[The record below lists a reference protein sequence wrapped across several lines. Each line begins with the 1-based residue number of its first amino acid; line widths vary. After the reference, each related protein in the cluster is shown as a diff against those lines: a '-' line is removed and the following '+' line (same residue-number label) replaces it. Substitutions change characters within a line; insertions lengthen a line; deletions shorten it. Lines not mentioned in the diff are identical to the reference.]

1 MKKLNRLPEAELTVM
16 RAVWRLEPPVPTG
29 AIRARLEKERP
40 WNLSALQTL
49 LARLTERGFLSVGK
63 EGRQNVYTP
72 LVDEGEYLAF
82 ENAPFLE
89 GRGLP
94 GLVAALY
101 DSRSVSREEL
111 AELRVFLDEAMGKEG
126 DGKRV
131 VLEISLAMSVVLA
144 VLLALRPLL
153 KKRLRAGAFYWV
165 WLLAALRLCIPF
177 NLSLPQAP
185 VTVEAVPR
193 AVYRVDTVNSNPGN
207 HHYAALTEEE
217 AASEEVAAE
226 NRPVDG
232 GSIQDVYTPLF
243 TLEGP

>member
-29 AIRARLEKERP
+29 
-40 WNLSALQTL
+40 
-49 LARLTERGFLSVGK
+49 LTERGFLSVGR

-126 DGKRV
+126 DV
-131 VLEISLAMSVVLA
+131 
-144 VLLALRPLL
+144 
-153 KKRLRAGAFYWV
+153 
-165 WLLAALRLCIPF
+165 
-177 NLSLPQAP
+177 
-185 VTVEAVPR
+185 
-193 AVYRVDTVNSNPGN
+193 
-207 HHYAALTEEE
+207 
-217 AASEEVAAE
+217 
-226 NRPVDG
+226 
-232 GSIQDVYTPLF
+232 
-243 TLEGP
+243 

>member
-1 MKKLNRLPEAELTVM
+1 MTTKSRLFSFYKFLFRKRILSHKQYFARICIEDNIAERCIKEEINRFFNGRKACHSDRNSRRGGRLGAFLVNLDIRFM
-16 RAVWRLEPPVPTG
+16 NCVGHANIAVHHFRQIRAVGKCRFNAQIHHPTG
-29 AIRARLEKERP
+29 AIRTRLEKERP

-126 DGKRV
+126 DV
-131 VLEISLAMSVVLA
+131 
-144 VLLALRPLL
+144 
-153 KKRLRAGAFYWV
+153 
-165 WLLAALRLCIPF
+165 
-177 NLSLPQAP
+177 
-185 VTVEAVPR
+185 
-193 AVYRVDTVNSNPGN
+193 
-207 HHYAALTEEE
+207 
-217 AASEEVAAE
+217 
-226 NRPVDG
+226 
-232 GSIQDVYTPLF
+232 
-243 TLEGP
+243 